1 MLAAL
6 LPFHSLDVCAMKCD
20 IDWAPGFQIIDIAVL
35 QGGGGELGAR
45 VTKTGPVLRYVC
57 FFFCACVRRSWQQR

>member
-35 QGGGGELGAR
+35 QGGGGNSVHA
-45 VTKTGPVLRYVC
+45 
-57 FFFCACVRRSWQQR
+57 